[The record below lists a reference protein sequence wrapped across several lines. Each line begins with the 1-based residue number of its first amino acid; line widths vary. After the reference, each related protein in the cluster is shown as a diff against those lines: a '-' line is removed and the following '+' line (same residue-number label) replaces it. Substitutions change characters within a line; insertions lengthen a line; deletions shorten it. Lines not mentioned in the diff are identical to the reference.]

1 MFTISQIHPTSDMA
15 MCDAITYY
23 AIVGWLFS
31 QTRIEALRIVKD
43 DSVFQGGSLVGYVSL
58 NPGVGGT
65 SLHPGV
71 FHLSELERLR
81 VPFQRSDRLA
91 TIPANPPQRQPALAC
106 LSEARI
112 AS

>member
-1 MFTISQIHPTSDMA
+1 MFTVSPIHPASDMA
-15 MCDAITYY
+15 MCDAVTYY

-31 QTRIEALRIVKD
+31 QTRLEALRIVND

-71 FHLSELERLR
+71 FHISELERLR
-81 VPFQRSDRLA
+81 VPFQRSERLA
-91 TIPANPPQRQPALAC
+91 VIPANPPQRLVP
-106 LSEARI
+106 I
-112 AS
+112 AQ